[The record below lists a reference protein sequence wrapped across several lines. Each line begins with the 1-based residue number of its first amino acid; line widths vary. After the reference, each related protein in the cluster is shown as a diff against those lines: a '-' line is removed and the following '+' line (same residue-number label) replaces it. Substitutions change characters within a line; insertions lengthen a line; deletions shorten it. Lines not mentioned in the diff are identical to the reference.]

1 MAVNV
6 ILLAGAA
13 NTGPLKDVSEVV
25 NEALIDI
32 GGKPMVQYVVDG
44 LRQSKEV
51 RRIVIV
57 APPGEL
63 EPYVAGEGLEFVPS
77 AGHIVENVLAASRA
91 LPKDEQ
97 ILIATC
103 DIPLI
108 NGEIIDGLIQLCRQ
122 KPADI
127 YYPIVEKSV
136 GEYKYPNVKRTY
148 VYLREGTFTG
158 GNLFL
163 VNPAIVERSAPK
175 AKPFLDFRKNPLKM
189 VRLLGLGFLIRYL
202 VLKNLTLAQLERKV
216 STMWDLKGAVI
227 ICPWPEVGIDVDKP
241 SDLQL
246 AREVL
251 VGPSAPA

>member
-13 NTGPLKDVSEVV
+13 NNGPLKDVSPVT

-32 GGKPMVQYVVDG
+32 GGKPMVQYVIDG
-44 LRQSKEV
+44 LRQSTEV
-51 RRIVIV
+51 NRIAIV
-57 APPGEL
+57 APPGEI
-63 EPYVAGEGLEFVPS
+63 EPHVTGEHLEFVPS
-77 AGHIVENVLAASRA
+77 AGHIIDNIVNAYRV
-91 LPKDEQ
+91 LPKDDQ
-97 ILIATC
+97 LLIATC

-108 NGEIIDGLIQLCRQ
+108 NGEIIDGLIGLCRQ

-136 GEYKYPNVKRTY
+136 GEKKYPYVKRTY
-148 VYLREGTFTG
+148 VNLKEGIFTG

-163 VNPAIVERSAPK
+163 VNPAVVEATAPK
-175 AKPFLDFRKNPLKM
+175 ARAFLDFRKAPLKM
-189 VRLLGLGFLIRYL
+189 VTLLGVSFLLRYL
-202 VLKNLTLAQLERKV
+202 LFHNLTLQELEKKI
-216 STMWDLKGAVI
+216 SDMWGLRGAVV

-246 AREVL
+246 ARAVL
-251 VGPSAPA
+251 L